1 MKKNLLLIFV
11 LISGFTGSDTWREK
25 IVIEWRNITVNEGD
39 IQYSGML
46 TFDQAAYPVDRS
58 LVPVYYRIYENVNA
72 GNFRFVIEN
81 PQFEEI
87 QLPGN
92 FPGLEKIGDDF
103 QVSTENSVS
112 REKSKTFLKVSTIK
126 KTGSKYF
133 KLISFDLKRITGNE
147 SLVKSAQKTFDW
159 KTNSVLRQGKWVKI
173 SVSQKGVYKIPYSKL
188 ASWGF
193 TDPSKVSVFGSGGR
207 RLSEDPGEISYDD
220 LVQCSTWTDKNNS
233 SDCLFFYATGTIG
246 WTYNKTKGVFEHVI
260 NDYSSKGYFFLTDNA
275 EVKTLTK
282 LPVISEPSTV
292 TIAEA
297 NSYQLYENDLENV
310 LPLGSGKK
318 WYGEKFKSSSVKNI
332 DFELTDIDTS
342 KTVTVQINGIARSY
356 NSSEMKLLV
365 NQIDAGSVKFSAVN
379 TASQTSAYADEEQK
393 LFNVRLKSSSAK
405 IVLKYYADN
414 INNSSDGN
422 AIAWLDYLEVNYCRK
437 LKFGNTPLFFRDVQN
452 LSENGIVAFRIE
464 NATSNSKIIDV
475 TDNFNL
481 FEVPLEVKDG
491 IATFKRTGNVIAEY
505 VAFNSDGS
513 FGEPELVGD
522 VANQNLHAMSVPE
535 FVIISHPAFLSSAN
549 RLADFHRSYDGM
561 SVEVVT
567 TDQVYNEF
575 SSGERNATGIRNF
588 LKMLYDKDTRFKY
601 AMLLGDGSFDNRG
614 IRAETKNFVPTYQSF
629 NSLDPVGSFVTDDY
643 FAILDAGESVYDG
656 SLDIGVGRVPCTTS
670 YEAELVVDKIERY
683 YSSESLGNWRNSVC
697 FIADDE
703 DGNLHVSDTEKL
715 ANMVN
720 AEHGEFITDK
730 IYFDAYQQIV
740 TAGEEKYPDVTAA
753 INGKVKNGVLI
764 LNYTGHANERF
775 MADEHVLDISNVNS
789 WSNKNNLPIFV
800 TATCEFSRFDAD
812 DTSIGE
818 YVLFNANGGGI
829 GLFSTTRLVYAY
841 SNFLLNQS
849 FYKFVFE
856 ADKNG
861 VRYRMGDIMRLA
873 KNNTLN
879 TTNKRNFSLLADP
892 ALRLS
897 YPKNKVVTTKINNNN
912 AGIGSDTLKA
922 LEKVTIEGHIADY
935 LGAIINNFNGK
946 MAVTVYDK
954 ENTAKT
960 LGNNGE
966 PPFSYKVL
974 DNIIYKGTVSVSN
987 GKFNVSFVIPKDI
1000 SYKIGQGKIMYYADN
1015 GTDDAHGAFNDFM
1028 IGGLSGQ
1035 AVADNNGPDISLYMD
1050 SKDFVNGGQTSRNP
1064 VLLAYLSDENGI
1076 NTTGTGIGHDITA
1089 IIDDDYSNVIV
1100 LNSYYQADKDDFTSG
1115 LVSFPL
1121 KNLETGKHKL
1131 TLKAWDV
1138 ANNSSETEIEFEV
1151 TGSFYI
1157 SAVQNRPNPASQFSY
1172 FSFSHN
1178 QADAKLDVMIEIF
1191 NMAGTRVDYIITEVG
1206 SDGLNS
1212 NPVYWNFGE
1221 SATALTNGIY
1231 IYRITARNSY
1241 NEITASSGKLVIAR

>member
-11 LISGFTGSDTWREK
+11 LISGFTSSDAWREK

-58 LVPVYYRIYENVNA
+58 LVPVYYRIYENINA

-87 QLPGN
+87 QLPVN

-126 KTGSKYF
+126 KNGSKYF

-147 SLVKSAQKTFDW
+147 SLVKSAQKTFEW
-159 KTNSVLRQGKWVKI
+159 KTNSVLRQGKWLKI
-173 SVSQKGVYKIPYSKL
+173 SVSQKGVYKIPYAKL

-207 RLSEDPGEISYDD
+207 LLSENPGEISYDD
-220 LVQCSTWTDKNNS
+220 LVQCSTWTDKNGG

-275 EVKTLTK
+275 GVKTLTK

-342 KTVTVQINGIARSY
+342 KTVTIQINGIARSY
-356 NSSEMKLLV
+356 NTSEMKLLV

-437 LKFGNTPLFFRDVQN
+437 LKFGNTPLSFRDVQN

-481 FEVPLEVKDG
+481 FEVPLEIKDG

-522 VANQNLHAMSVPE
+522 VANQNLHAMRVPE

-588 LKMLYDKDTRFKY
+588 IKMLYDKDTRFKY
-601 AMLLGDGSFDNRG
+601 AMLFGDGSFDNRG

-912 AGIGSDTLKA
+912 AGNGSDTLKA

-935 LGAIINNFNGK
+935 SGAIINNFNGK

-1151 TGSFYI
+1151 TGNFYI

-1191 NMAGTRVDYIITEVG
+1191 NLAGTRVDYIITEVG

>member
-1 MKKNLLLIFV
+1 MKKYILLIFIV
-11 LISGFTGSDTWREK
+11 VSGFAGSDVSSER

-39 IQYSGML
+39 IHYSGML
-46 TFDQAAYPVDRS
+46 TFDQAAYPVERS
-58 LVPVYYRIYENVNA
+58 LVPVYYRIFENINA
-72 GNFRFVIEN
+72 GSFQFVMEN

-87 QLPGN
+87 QLPEN
-92 FPGLEKIGDDF
+92 FPGSEEIGDEF
-103 QVSTENSVS
+103 QVSAENSVS
-112 REKSKTFLKVSTIK
+112 RGVNNTYLKVSTLK
-126 KTGSKYF
+126 KSGGKYF
-133 KLISFDLKRITGNE
+133 KLISFDLKRIAKSE
-147 SLVKSAQKTFDW
+147 SLIKSAQKSFDW
-159 KTNSVLRQGKWVKI
+159 KTNSMLRQGKWVKI
-173 SVSQKGVYKIPYSKL
+173 SVTEKGIYKIPYSKL
-188 ASWGF
+188 TSWGF

-207 RLSEDPGEISYDD
+207 ILSEDPGEITYDD
-220 LVQCSTWTDKNNS
+220 LVQCNTWTDKNGGA
-233 SDCLFFYATGTIG
+233 DCLFFYATGTTG
-246 WTYNKTKGVFEHVI
+246 WTYNKTKGIFEHTI

-275 EVKTLTK
+275 GVKTLAK
-282 LPVISEPSTV
+282 LPAISDQPAV
-292 TIAEA
+292 TISEA
-297 NSYQLYENDLENV
+297 NSCQLYENDLENV

-318 WYGEKFKSSSVKNI
+318 WYGEKFKNSSVKNV

-342 KTVTVQINGIARSY
+342 KTVTFQVNGIARSY
-356 NSSEMKLLV
+356 NSSEMKFLV
-365 NQIDAGSVKFSAVN
+365 NQIEAGSIKFSPVN
-379 TASQTSAYADEEQK
+379 TASQTSVYADEEQK
-393 LFNVRLKSSSAK
+393 LFNTKLKSSTAK

-422 AIAWLDYLEVNYCRK
+422 AIAWLDCVEVNYFRK
-437 LKFGNTPLFFRDVQN
+437 LKLGTTPLFFRDVQN
-452 LSENGIVAFRIE
+452 LSETAIVAFRIE

-481 FEVPLEVKDG
+481 YEVPLEVNGG
-491 IATFKRTGNVIAEY
+491 IATFKRTGNTISEY
-505 VAFNSDGS
+505 VAFNSDGNFS
-513 FGEPELVGD
+513 EPELVGD
-522 VANQNLHAMSVPE
+522 VANQNLHALSVPE
-535 FVIISHPAFLSSAN
+535 FVIITHPAFLSSAN

-588 LKMLYDKDTRFKY
+588 IKMLYDRNSQFKY
-601 AMLLGDGSFDNRG
+601 ALLFGDGSFDNRG
-614 IRAETKNFVPTYQSF
+614 IRSETKNFVPTYQSF
-629 NSLDPVGSFVTDDY
+629 NSLDPVGSFVTDDF

-656 SLDIGVGRVPCTTS
+656 SLDIGVGRIPCNTS

-720 AEHGEFITDK
+720 AGHGEFITDK

-753 INGKVKNGVLI
+753 INGKVKSGVLI
-764 LNYTGHANERF
+764 LNYTGHANERY
-775 MADEHVLDISNVNS
+775 MADEHVLDVSNVNS
-789 WSNKNNLPIFV
+789 WSNKSNLPIFV

-818 YVLFNANGGGI
+818 YILFNANGGGI

-849 FYKFVFE
+849 FYRFVFE
-856 ADKNG
+856 ADNNG

-897 YPKNKVVTTKINNNN
+897 YPKNKVITTKINNSD
-912 AGIGSDTLKA
+912 AGTGSDTLKA
-922 LEKVTIEGHIADY
+922 LEKVTIEGHIADFS
-935 LGAIINNFNGK
+935 GAVINNFNGK

-954 ENTAKT
+954 ENIAKT

-966 PPFSYKVL
+966 TPFSYKVL
-974 DNIIYKGTVSVSN
+974 ENIIYKGTVSVSN
-987 GKFNVSFVIPKDI
+987 GKFNISFVIPKDI

-1015 GTDDAHGAFNDFM
+1015 GTEDAHGAYNDFM

-1035 AVADNNGPDISLYMD
+1035 AVSDNTGPDISLYMD
-1050 SKDFVNGGQTSRNP
+1050 SKDFLNGGQTSRNP

-1151 TGSFYI
+1151 TGDFYI

-1191 NMAGTRVDYIITEVG
+1191 NLAGTRVDYIVTEVG

-1241 NEITASSGKLVIAR
+1241 DEITASSGKLVIAR